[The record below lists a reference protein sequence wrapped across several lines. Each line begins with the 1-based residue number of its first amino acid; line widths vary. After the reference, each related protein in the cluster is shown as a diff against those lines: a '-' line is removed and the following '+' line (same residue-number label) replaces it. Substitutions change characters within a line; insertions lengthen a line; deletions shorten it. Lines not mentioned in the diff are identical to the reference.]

1 MIKAEKFIPNLFL
14 KLTDKTYP
22 HGTED
27 ILVERLIKD
36 GTFPKDI
43 KQDKH
48 GNWFYEIGH
57 GSRTIFA
64 SHLDT
69 VTDKHQSVKHVF
81 DGDFIKTDGKT
92 TLGADDKAGVSILV
106 WLMKHKVPG
115 LYYFFIGEEVG
126 CVGSGLA
133 AKYGDFEGKY
143 DRILSFDRRDT
154 NSIITHQS
162 WSRSCSDSFAD
173 ALCSELN
180 KSEFGLKYIK
190 DDGGVYTDSAEFVD
204 IIPECTNVSVGYYS
218 EHTKGEKQNIK
229 HLIAL
234 CNACLKVD
242 WENLPTARD
251 PKVRESKSSSYK
263 SSYSNA
269 YNPNSYGLGYSRD
282 HYDYG
287 HSRTSGSWSRS
298 GRNKK
303 SKYDDFGDDYHDYRG
318 HGSYPSRLFD
328 EEEEETFFSNKKSK
342 RGSRGKKKNKTYYD
356 NGVDLVEISIDDKHY
371 KWPLVKF
378 SEDLTLEEL
387 DIVRDQY
394 MDVDSEYDAFFYESL
409 RSAM

>member
-1 MIKAEKFIPNLFL
+1 MINAEKFIPNLFL

-43 KQDKH
+43 QKDPH
-48 GNWFYEIGH
+48 GNWFYQIGH

-64 SHLDT
+64 AHLDT
-69 VTDKHQSVKHVF
+69 VTDKHQNVKHVI
-81 DGDFIKTDGKT
+81 DGDYIKTDGKT
-92 TLGADDKAGVSILV
+92 TLGADDKAGVTVLV
-106 WLMKHKVPG
+106 WLMRHKVPG

-133 AKYGDFEGKY
+133 AKYGDFEGNY

-162 WSRSCSDSFAD
+162 WSRSCSDDFAD

-218 EHTKGEKQNIK
+218 EHTKSEKQDIK

-234 CNACLKVD
+234 CNASLKVNWD
-242 WENLPTARD
+242 NLPTKRD
-251 PKVRESKSSSYK
+251 PKVKESKSYKTYTGWANYDRGHDDSYDVT
-263 SSYSNA
+263 S
-269 YNPNSYGLGYSRD
+269 
-282 HYDYG
+282 
-287 HSRTSGSWSRS
+287 SRTSGSWTRT
-298 GRNKK
+298 GYNKK
-303 SKYDDFGDDYHDYRG
+303 KSRYYEDEEYYSNNVGM
-318 HGSYPSRLFD
+318 YPSRYE
-328 EEEEETFFSNKKSK
+328 EEEEETYFIGGKKAK
-342 RGSRGKKKNKTYYD
+342 RGARGKKKKTYFD
-356 NGVDLVEISIDDKHY
+356 GGNGLVEISIEDKQY
-371 KWPLVKF
+371 KWPLSKF
-378 SEDLTLEEL
+378 GESLTLEEL
-387 DIVRDQY
+387 EIIRDQY
-394 MDVDSEYDAFFYESL
+394 MDEKSEYDAFFYESL